1 MYIIEPLFVR
11 THYVYCLM
19 FISVLKRT
27 VAIRYLQSK
36 EQSGDRKLKF
46 DWHNL
51 INKDPKY

>member
-1 MYIIEPLFVR
+1 
-11 THYVYCLM
+11 M

-27 VAIRYLQSK
+27 VAIRYLQIK

-51 INKDPKY
+51 INKEFLWVLMLFLDMIDQ